1 MAASDLVSFG
11 GSNDGELEDS
21 LSMAASD
28 AEELSGSYHDLA
40 PSHSAQPR
48 ASSPDMDAN
57 VFCVLTNTVEE
68 LGLIWSPPGEPSHSH
83 LDE

>member
-11 GSNDGELEDS
+11 RSNDGELDDS

-28 AEELSGSYHDLA
+28 AEDLSGTYHDLT

-48 ASSPDMDAN
+48 ASSPGMDAN

-68 LGLIWSPPGEPSHSH
+68 LGLEWSPPGEPSHSH